1 MQEVEKLRAQAA
13 SGDHKAAGKV
23 PEAERALADK
33 DAALKGELCTSWAKV
48 WCFVAAV
55 RHRSTAVAAQ
65 CSSCGL

>member
-33 DAALKGELCTSWAKV
+33 DAALKGELGNGWAT
-48 WCFVAAV
+48 CFE
-55 RHRSTAVAAQ
+55 R
-65 CSSCGL
+65 CGASLRLYVTEAPL